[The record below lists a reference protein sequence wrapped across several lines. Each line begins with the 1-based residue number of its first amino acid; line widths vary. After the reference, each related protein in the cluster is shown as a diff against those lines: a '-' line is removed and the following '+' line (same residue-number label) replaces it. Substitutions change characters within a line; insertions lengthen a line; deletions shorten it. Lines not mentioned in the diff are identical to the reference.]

1 MGCST
6 GVTVSENQKPIT
18 NPNPTA
24 NNSNQ
29 NKISAET
36 KNTSAS
42 LKKKE
47 LNQDEL
53 DLIAK
58 LKIGICRVVNK
69 KDNSSSIGILCKM
82 PFPDKNH
89 LLSVLLTSNKVLS
102 ENMFKEGGEL
112 LIEGYQGFS
121 KTLNLNLERKKFFN
135 EEDHFTIMQI
145 LPDDGFNN

>member
-1 MGCST
+1 MGCSI
-6 GVTVSENQKPIT
+6 GVTESDNQKPIT
-18 NPNPTA
+18 NPNPTT

-69 KDNSSSIGILCKM
+69 KDNSSSIGILCKI

-89 LLSVLLTSNKVLS
+89 LLSVLLTSNEVLP
-102 ENMFKEGGEL
+102 EHMFKEGGEL
-112 LIEGYQGFS
+112 LLEGNEGFS

-135 EEDHFTIMQI
+135 TEDDFTII
-145 LPDDGFNN
+145 